1 MSIVLGLVFLLSAP
15 EIFHISF
22 KFNLLNIV
30 NMKMIATQMIIIKLI
45 QEATAECTNKN
56 SACAVLRSLLVLN
69 SFQYP
74 SICNKKGLIF
84 DSAKSC
90 DNSNSSIVLP
100 CMWQMRL

>member
-1 MSIVLGLVFLLSAP
+1 
-15 EIFHISF
+15 
-22 KFNLLNIV
+22 
-30 NMKMIATQMIIIKLI
+30 MIATQMVIIKLI

-56 SACAVLRSLLVLN
+56 SACAVLYSLLVPN

-74 SICNKKGLIF
+74 RICSLIF